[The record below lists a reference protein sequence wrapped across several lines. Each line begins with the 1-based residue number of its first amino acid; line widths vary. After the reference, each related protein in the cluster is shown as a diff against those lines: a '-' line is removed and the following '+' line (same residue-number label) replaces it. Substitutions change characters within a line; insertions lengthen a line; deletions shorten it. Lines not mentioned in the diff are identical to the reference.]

1 MWRFGGACK
10 TCAMRVIV
18 TCGPSYEPID
28 EVRRLTNFSTGELG
42 IMLANRLTHAGFE
55 VLCFKGVGATCP
67 LRAESARVIPF
78 STNASLRAELEAV
91 ENRSE
96 IRFIFHAAALCDYRV
111 KSVHSSS
118 GAEIAAA
125 KIPSRAG
132 ELTLTLEPLSK
143 LVGELRQLFPACG
156 IVGWKYE
163 LIGTRNEVLAAA
175 ARQMRE
181 TGTQMCV
188 VNGAAFGAGF
198 GVCQEGAELVHCADK
213 ARLCDHLARWA
224 ENEVSPASPDPK

>member
-1 MWRFGGACK
+1 
-10 TCAMRVIV
+10 
-18 TCGPSYEPID
+18 
-28 EVRRLTNFSTGELG
+28 
-42 IMLANRLTHAGFE
+42 
-55 VLCFKGVGATCP
+55 
-67 LRAESARVIPF
+67 
-78 STNASLRAELEAV
+78 
-91 ENRSE
+91 
-96 IRFIFHAAALCDYRV
+96 DYRV

-132 ELTLTLEPLSK
+132 ELTLTLEPLPK

-163 LIGTRNEVLAAA
+163 LIGTRDEVLAAA

-198 GVCQEGAELVHCADK
+198 GVCQEDAELVHCADK

-224 ENEVSPASPDPK
+224 EDGVSPASPDPK